1 MVILVNQ
8 KQYLMYK
15 CAILGR
21 NITKNDKILV

>member
-15 CAILGR
+15 RVIEGR